1 MSGLREPLHHA
12 GGPQH
17 GERARVQP
25 GARAPPPLPAAPAH
39 GALPPA
45 RSHGDH
51 RRGLHLHLLNG
62 PGPGPGPGEHPP
74 CTPMPHKANEK

>member
-25 GARAPPPLPAAPAH
+25 GACASSPLPAAATH
-39 GALPPA
+39 RALPPA
-45 RSHGDH
+45 RRHGDH
-51 RRGLHLHLLNG
+51 RRGLYLHLLRQ
-62 PGPGPGPGEHPP
+62 PSLHPR
-74 CTPMPHKANEK
+74 AEQGNEK